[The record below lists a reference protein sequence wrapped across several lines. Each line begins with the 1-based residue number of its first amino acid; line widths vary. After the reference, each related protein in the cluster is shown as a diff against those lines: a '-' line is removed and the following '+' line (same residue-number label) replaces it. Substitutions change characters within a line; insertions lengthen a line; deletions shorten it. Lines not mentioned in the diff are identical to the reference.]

1 MRITDCTTMGPYT
14 VLVFNAP
21 LPRTSWRA
29 IVVDG
34 VRYDTLPVMDAGND
48 CLAIAG
54 SHDLAGKDA
63 TFTE

>member
-1 MRITDCTTMGPYT
+1 MRIIDCTTIGPYT
-14 VLVFNAP
+14 VLVFDAP

-29 IVVDG
+29 IVVDC

-54 SHDLAGKDA
+54 SHDLTDKTAA
-63 TFTE
+63 FTD

>member
-54 SHDLAGKDA
+54 SHDLTGKDA